1 MTHSLNRAETAL
13 ASAVIALASLAAALG
28 ASGPAWGQGHTHDHG
43 QTQGD
48 PAPPGPTRITMDA
61 LHKAGGVPPGW
72 RFTVPPGDAAAGRQA
87 FIEFKCYACHAIAG
101 EQFPLPPGQ
110 SASAGPELTGMGGHH
125 PPDYFAESIMN
136 PSAVLVEGPGY
147 IGGDGRS
154 IMPAYPDMT
163 LAQLANLVAYLRTL
177 GGSEATHGHEPVREQ
192 SVGGYRVRL
201 VYEQAEATSH
211 MHHDHGAGMS
221 MGQPQ
226 GRLLVFLA
234 DAASGQPIPYVPV
247 SARIETAGKPARTI
261 KLAPSLGSPGF
272 HYGAAV
278 ALPAETSRIALSIGP
293 ATVDLGPGAPP
304 GLKQARTVVFDWK

>member
-28 ASGPAWGQGHTHDHG
+28 SSGPAWGQGHTHDHG

-154 IMPAYPDMT
+154 IMPAYPD
-163 LAQLANLVAYLRTL
+163 
-177 GGSEATHGHEPVREQ
+177 
-192 SVGGYRVRL
+192 
-201 VYEQAEATSH
+201 
-211 MHHDHGAGMS
+211 
-221 MGQPQ
+221 
-226 GRLLVFLA
+226 
-234 DAASGQPIPYVPV
+234 
-247 SARIETAGKPARTI
+247 
-261 KLAPSLGSPGF
+261 
-272 HYGAAV
+272 
-278 ALPAETSRIALSIGP
+278 
-293 ATVDLGPGAPP
+293 
-304 GLKQARTVVFDWK
+304 